1 MNKSAIYERDEM
13 DKDRIMKNHLDM
25 RFRNSASFK
34 INEKMGTMRNQA
46 KKLANEY
53 A

>member
-1 MNKSAIYERDEM
+1 MT
-13 DKDRIMKNHLDM
+13 
-25 RFRNSASFK
+25 FRNTATSK

-53 A
+53 AWSRILKNLNNILLDFNH